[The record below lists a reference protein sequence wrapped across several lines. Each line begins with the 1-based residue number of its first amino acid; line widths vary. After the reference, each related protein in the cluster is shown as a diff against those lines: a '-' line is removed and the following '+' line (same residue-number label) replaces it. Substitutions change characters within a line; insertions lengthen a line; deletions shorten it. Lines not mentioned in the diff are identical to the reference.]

1 MWRVMV
7 ADNRVVIVEDLC
19 TEGLS
24 VGSACCMQQ
33 RAWPQRQET
42 WLQPPFFST
51 GLPHLGHG
59 FVLAVIQFLF
69 SLSPWILLSQSRHL
83 AWGHIALNACSHITW
98 DDTADTHHSLEET
111 CSTEHVDLNR

>member
-1 MWRVMV
+1 V
-7 ADNRVVIVEDLC
+7 
-19 TEGLS
+19 TE
-24 VGSACCMQQ
+24 

-69 SLSPWILLSQSRHL
+69 SLSPWILLSHSRHL
-83 AWGHIALNACSHITW
+83 PCAQKALNTGASHILTQPQP
-98 DDTADTHHSLEET
+98 DHNK
-111 CSTEHVDLNR
+111 VLN